1 MSRVKRTPHDA
12 AKLSKSSVG
21 EERLTY
27 GSSRGMIEEHGN
39 KWLKYGEPR
48 VVAEGG
54 SSETTGE
61 DSRGMCSKSLTEDDR

>member
-1 MSRVKRTPHDA
+1 MEGKPHDA
-12 AKLSKSSVG
+12 ENLLKSSVG

-27 GSSRGMIEEHGN
+27 GSSRGMIEEQGN
-39 KWLKYGEPR
+39 KWLKDVEPR

-61 DSRGMCSKSLTEDDR
+61 DSRGMCSKGLTEDDR

>member
-1 MSRVKRTPHDA
+1 MEETSHDA
-12 AKLSKSSVG
+12 EKLPKSSVG
-21 EERLTY
+21 EERLAY
-27 GSSRGMIEEHGN
+27 GSSWGMTEEQGN

-61 DSRGMCSKSLTEDDR
+61 DSRGICSKGLTEDDR